1 MICNYFCTDV
11 YLHLTAAS
19 NSWYVFSLD
28 RKHIHEP
35 MSYHLCS
42 TYTIWS
48 HYRSTWSIM
57 SYPKKSI
64 FLHFKLKFEVYILS
78 RLIIALRLK
87 DGCTILLTVS
97 LQFAK
102 HLFGVRPFSNPQ
114 NNTIKIIITV
124 VRVSFTPVY
133 MFR

>member
-1 MICNYFCTDV
+1 
-11 YLHLTAAS
+11 
-19 NSWYVFSLD
+19 
-28 RKHIHEP
+28 
-35 MSYHLCS
+35 
-42 TYTIWS
+42 
-48 HYRSTWSIM
+48 M